1 VRERVRSLI
10 EESCA
15 AEIVGE
21 AATVAGALA
30 LFRDLRP
37 ETVVLDLHLADG
49 LGFTVLEEVK
59 RTHPACVVIVLTN
72 FDLANCRACCRE
84 LGADF
89 LFNKAKE
96 FNRVPEVLAG
106 LRAPGVAPQPASTL
120 DARFQETPKF
130 VPAKNTNALP
140 NPVSTDE
147 KHTHA
152 HQQPRDPIA
161 NPPESHRIPSRRFHD
176 AKIGHP
182 ASRWRR
188 HAVLRQ

>member
-1 VRERVRSLI
+1 MLTRQTENSLRVLLVDDSRPVRERVRRLI
-10 EESCA
+10 EESGA

-49 LGFTVLEEVK
+49 LGFTVLAEVK
-59 RTHPACVVIVLTN
+59 RTPPACVVIVLTN

-89 LFNKAKE
+89 LFNKAKD

-130 VPAKNTNALP
+130 VPAI
-140 NPVSTDE
+140 
-147 KHTHA
+147 KHQRIA
-152 HQQPRDPIA
+152 QPCVTP
-161 NPPESHRIPSRRFHD
+161 
-176 AKIGHP
+176 
-182 ASRWRR
+182 
-188 HAVLRQ
+188 